1 MITSIFIKT
10 IGYEICII
18 ARKIHQKLT
27 LKFKEYD
34 ITPEQW
40 GVLKELS
47 KEDKISQNE
56 LSIRVEK
63 DKNNI
68 KSIVDKLEQ
77 KGYLLRKQDFFDKRA
92 LLIILTDKALL
103 MIAKLSPLDSY
114 MNDEIFKNINLED
127 LKSFKSVLDKIKI
140 NLN

>member
-1 MITSIFIKT
+1 MSIIIKT
-10 IGYEICII
+10 IGYEICVI

-77 KGYLLRKQDFFDKRA
+77 KDYLFREQDCNDKRA
-92 LLIILTDKALL
+92 LLINLTEKAN
-103 MIAKLSPLDSY
+103 IIIEKLSPLDNE
-114 MNDEIFKNINLED
+114 MNNEIFKGIDLE
-127 LKSFKSVLDKIKI
+127 
-140 NLN
+140 NLNKFKAILSRIKNNI

>member
-1 MITSIFIKT
+1 MSIFIKT

-77 KGYLLRKQDFFDKRA
+77 KGYLLREQDYCDKRA
-92 LLIILTDKALL
+92 ILIILTDKALL
-103 MIAKLSPLDSY
+103 IIAKLSPLDSY
-114 MNDEIFKNINLED
+114 MNDEIFKNINLKD
-127 LKSFKSVLDKIKI
+127 LKSFKNVLDKIKT